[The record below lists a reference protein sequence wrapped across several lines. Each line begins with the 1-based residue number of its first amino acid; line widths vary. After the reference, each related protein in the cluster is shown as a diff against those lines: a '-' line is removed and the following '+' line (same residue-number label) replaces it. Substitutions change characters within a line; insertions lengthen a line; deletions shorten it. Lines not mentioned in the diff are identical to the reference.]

1 MTLTR
6 QQWGQRRDWNTICA
20 TAAGRRKINEA
31 RRRFADQVCD
41 ELVWPRLMKY
51 GYDKWGTCSR
61 IAREIG
67 VHRSTV
73 CRYRQRIFRELL
85 GR

>member
-6 QQWGQRRDWNTICA
+6 QQWTQRRSWDSVCA
-20 TAAGRRKINEA
+20 TAAARRKYNEA
-31 RRRFADQVCD
+31 RRRFAAQVCD
-41 ELVWPRLMKY
+41 ELVWPRLVKY
-51 GYDKWGTCSR
+51 GFDRWGVCSR

-73 CRYRQRIFRELL
+73 CRYRQWIFRGML
-85 GR
+85 RR

>member
-1 MTLTR
+1 MGVSR
-6 QQWGQRRDWNTICA
+6 EQWRSRTSWNEVCA
-20 TAAGRRKINEA
+20 RSAGRRRFNEQ
-31 RRRFADQVCD
+31 RRRFVNQVID
-41 ELVWPRLMKY
+41 ELVWPRLMRY
-51 GYDKWGTCSR
+51 GLDKWGTCSR